1 MNIVKDKAFYF
12 KAAGIALPIA
22 AQSLIT
28 IGVNIMD
35 TIMVGDLGEVAL
47 SATSLAN
54 QFINIFH
61 ICCMGL
67 GMGAS
72 VLTARFWGMKDLV
85 SLRKTITIMLRICI
99 ALATAFALV
108 TAVAPEFVMGIYS
121 PEADIIEAGAK
132 YFNWSVASYWLLG
145 MSLTMTIVLRS
156 VGQAWLPL
164 LTSIIAFFVNIGA
177 NYIFI
182 FGKFGAP
189 EMGVAGAALGTLIAR
204 AFEFI
209 MIDGYVFFVDK
220 KIGYRIRD
228 LLGKCSDMLREYL
241 RVSIPVLVS
250 DTLLGLGNSA
260 VAIVMGH
267 IGSGFVSANAI
278 TTVTQQLS
286 TVFISGISQSSC
298 MVIGHTLGE
307 GDMQRAKTE
316 GNTFL
321 LLGTAIGVLAGGFIM
336 LISPLIISFYNITP
350 ETKAIAQELMLAI
363 GLIVVFQSM
372 NSILT
377 KGVMRG
383 GGDTKFLMVADILF
397 LWIVSIPVGAIAGL
411 VLHLPAF
418 WIYVCLK
425 LDQIIKA
432 IWCIGRFRSNLWI
445 KAVHGV
451 RHSKG

>member
-1 MNIVKDKAFYF
+1 MNIVTDRKFYA

-85 SLRKTITIMLRICI
+85 SLKKTITIMLRICI

-108 TAVAPEFVMGIYS
+108 TAVAPGFVMSIYS
-121 PEADIIEAGAK
+121 PEAEIIEAGTK

-267 IGSGFVSANAI
+267 IGSSFVSANAI

-307 GDMQRAKTE
+307 GDVQRAKTE

-321 LLGTAIGVLAGGFIM
+321 MLGTAIGVLAGGFIM

-451 RHSKG
+451 SRSKG

>member
-12 KAAGIALPIA
+12 KAASIALPIA

-121 PEADIIEAGAK
+121 PETDIIEAGAR

>member
-1 MNIVKDKAFYF
+1 MNIVTDRKFYA

-85 SLRKTITIMLRICI
+85 SLKKTITIMLRICI

-108 TAVAPEFVMGIYS
+108 TAVAPGFVMSIYS
-121 PEADIIEAGAK
+121 PEVEIIEAGTK
-132 YFNWSVASYWLLG
+132 YFNWSVVSYWLLG

-267 IGSGFVSANAI
+267 IGSSFVSANAI

-307 GDMQRAKTE
+307 GDVQRAKTE

-321 LLGTAIGVLAGGFIM
+321 MLGTAIGVLAGGFIM

-451 RHSKG
+451 SRSKG